1 MGQGGKGHKNLVMS
15 HDRRCS
21 IGRKIGL
28 WIKISVQSPVMK
40 RPHMVRRGMNQNT
53 QIVAQ
58 YKLPRNLSDVP
69 KMASL

>member
-1 MGQGGKGHKNLVMS
+1 MGQGGKGHKNLVKS
-15 HDRRCS
+15 HDRYCS

-28 WIKISVQSPVMK
+28 WIKISAQIPVIK

-58 YKLPRNLSDVP
+58 YKLAGNSSDIP
-69 KMASL
+69 KTACL